1 MNDFLNSHALQ
12 EYVVSLRREL
22 HQHPELSM
30 REDWTCGRI
39 CEELSALGIP
49 YKLAGEK
56 NVIGRIEFGPGKKL
70 AIRADFDALPVQE
83 TVDVPWKST
92 QENVMHACGHD
103 GHTAALLGTAR
114 ALLPMKNQL
123 HGTVYLC
130 FQQGEEA
137 GQGADKCVEY
147 LKAHGG
153 VDMAIGTHL
162 LSILDT
168 GAIDGGPGRIWFL
181 MC

>member
-30 REDWTCGRI
+30 QEEWTCGRI

-49 YKLAGEK
+49 YELAGEK

-92 QENVMHACGHD
+92 QENVMHACGH
-103 GHTAALLGTAR
+103 R
-114 ALLPMKNQL
+114 
-123 HGTVYLC
+123 
-130 FQQGEEA
+130 
-137 GQGADKCVEY
+137 
-147 LKAHGG
+147 
-153 VDMAIGTHL
+153 
-162 LSILDT
+162 
-168 GAIDGGPGRIWFL
+168 
-181 MC
+181 